1 MQEFLDTGVLVI
13 GGGPVGLGLA
23 LDLAWR
29 GCPSVLAERD
39 PGTATVLLAKANGL
53 HERTM
58 ELCRRWGIA
67 GRVERAGFPTWHPGD
82 SVYCTALGGY
92 YIGRSFMP
100 STEERLTPPET
111 PQKRMRCPQ
120 YTFDPLLASEVMA
133 RGLTNLLYSHVFES
147 LEEGGDGITVK
158 LRRTS
163 DSATVTV
170 RTKFLVG
177 CDGAGSAV
185 RQAVGIDFTGQLLDY
200 SVSAMLRIDDL
211 QSRIDYGRRGERY
224 LLLGKEGAWG
234 IMTSVDGA
242 SVWRLTVVGSQEKL
256 NPASYDVSVDVRR
269 ALGTIDVPFEILRLV
284 PWRRSEYTASSFRAG
299 RVFLAGDSAHTTS
312 PTGGHGMNTG
322 FGDISDLGWMLEAVL
337 SGWGGP
343 GLLDAYDAERRPVAK
358 RNSASSTS
366 NYRGWVANE
375 GYERILDSGPQG
387 EASRAAIDAKLQS
400 SLHNEWNSLGI
411 DLGYRY
417 EQSPIIIPDGT
428 PPTEDT
434 PDRYI
439 PTARPGHRAPHAWL
453 PDGRSTLDLFGRG
466 FVLLRFAA
474 QTAVAP
480 LDQAATLRRVPLQ
493 MIDIADDHIA
503 RLYASNLVLVRPDGH
518 VAWRGDQLPGDV
530 DGLIDI
536 VRGAR
541 AAGALS

>member
-1 MQEFLDTGVLVI
+1 MPDILETGVLVI

-29 GCPSVLAERD
+29 GCPSLLAERD
-39 PGTATVLLAKANGL
+39 SGTATVLLAKANGL

-67 GRVERAGFPTWHPGD
+67 ERVERAGFPTWHPGD
-82 SVYCTALGGY
+82 SVYCTGLGGY

-100 STEERLTPPET
+100 STEERVTPPET

-120 YTFDPLLASEVMA
+120 YTFDPLLASEVQA
-133 RGLTNLLYSHVFES
+133 RGLTKLLYSHNFES
-147 LEEGGDGITVK
+147 LEQDASGVTVK

-163 DSATVTV
+163 DGASVTV

-185 RQAVGIDFTGQLLDY
+185 RQAVGIDFTGRLLDY
-200 SVSAMLRIDDL
+200 SMSAMLRIDDL

-256 NPASYDVSVDVRR
+256 NPATYDASADVRR
-269 ALGTIDVPFEILRLV
+269 ALGDIDAPFEILRVV
-284 PWRRSEYTASSFRAG
+284 PWRRSEYAAGAFRSG

-322 FGDISDLGWMLEAVL
+322 FGDVSDLGWMLEAVL

-358 RNSASSTS
+358 RNSASSTA

-375 GYERILDSGPQG
+375 GYERILEPGANG
-387 EASRAAIDAKLQS
+387 EAARAAIGAKLQS

-411 DLGYRY
+411 DLGFRY
-417 EQSPIIIPDGT
+417 EDSPVIIPDGT
-428 PPTEDT
+428 PATEDT
-434 PDRYI
+434 PDTYI

-453 PDGRSTLDLFGRG
+453 SDDRSTLDLFGRG
-466 FVLLRFAA
+466 FVLLDFAH
-474 QTAVAP
+474 QTTVAP
-480 LDQAATLRRVPLQ
+480 LEKAAALRRVPLQ
-493 MIDIADDHIA
+493 TIDIADDRIA
-503 RLYASNLVLVRPDGH
+503 QLYGFNLVLVRPDGH
-518 VAWRGDQLPGDV
+518 VAWRGNQLPDDV
-530 DGLIDI
+530 DRLVDI

-541 AAGALS
+541 PPRVA